1 MKKVVITGLGCI
13 SALGNNVDS
22 LIVGFDNGISAVKK
36 IDDWSKYKGLQSLVG
51 APAFLE
57 NVKNIP
63 RKKRRSMGRMS
74 IMATQASQEALKDA
88 EIDEISVS
96 SDRVGCIIGS
106 TMGGA
111 EAMTET
117 FETMLPDR
125 DLTLLTSMKF
135 FQCVSHTAAM
145 NVAQFFGIKGNVMA
159 TSAACASSLQA
170 LGVGVDLIRAGK
182 QDVVLCGGAEELHPT
197 VTGSFD
203 ILFATST
210 HFNDKP
216 SETPRPFDAKRDGLV
231 CGEGCG
237 IIVIEEYEHAL
248 ARGAKIYAEIIG
260 HNTCGSG
267 IHVSQSNH
275 NAMIQCLNS
284 ALNEAEISPSDVDYV
299 CAHATATIQ
308 GDAEEVKAIKE
319 LFGENIPVSSL
330 KGYIGHTLGASGS
343 IELIVALYMMKNG
356 IIYPTLNL
364 ENVADDC
371 KGIYHVKKLLKK
383 DINIFV
389 KNCFAFGGINAT
401 LICKKLI

>member
-135 FQCVSHTAAM
+135 FQCCTIFWNKRKCYGHFGCLC
-145 NVAQFFGIKGNVMA
+145 FFF
-159 TSAACASSLQA
+159 
-170 LGVGVDLIRAGK
+170 AGSW
-182 QDVVLCGGAEELHPT
+182 GW
-197 VTGSFD
+197 
-203 ILFATST
+203 
-210 HFNDKP
+210 
-216 SETPRPFDAKRDGLV
+216 R
-231 CGEGCG
+231 
-237 IIVIEEYEHAL
+237 
-248 ARGAKIYAEIIG
+248 
-260 HNTCGSG
+260 
-267 IHVSQSNH
+267 
-275 NAMIQCLNS
+275 
-284 ALNEAEISPSDVDYV
+284 
-299 CAHATATIQ
+299 
-308 GDAEEVKAIKE
+308 
-319 LFGENIPVSSL
+319 
-330 KGYIGHTLGASGS
+330 
-343 IELIVALYMMKNG
+343 
-356 IIYPTLNL
+356 
-364 ENVADDC
+364 
-371 KGIYHVKKLLKK
+371 
-383 DINIFV
+383 
-389 KNCFAFGGINAT
+389 
-401 LICKKLI
+401 

>member
-13 SALGNNVDS
+13 SPFGNNVET
-22 LIVGFDNGISAVKK
+22 LIDGFDNGLSAVKK
-36 IDDWSKYKGLQSLVG
+36 FDEWSKYNGLQSLVG
-51 APAFLE
+51 APARLE
-57 NVKNIP
+57 NVKAIP
-63 RKKRRSMGRMS
+63 RKKRRSMGRLS
-74 IMATQASQEALKDA
+74 IMAAQAAQEALKDA
-88 EIDEISVS
+88 KIDELSAS
-96 SDRVGCIIGS
+96 SNRLGCIIGS

-117 FETMLPDR
+117 
-125 DLTLLTSMKF
+125 
-135 FQCVSHTAAM
+135 
-145 NVAQFFGIKGNVMA
+145 
-159 TSAACASSLQA
+159 
-170 LGVGVDLIRAGK
+170 
-182 QDVVLCGGAEELHPT
+182 QDVVLCGGSEELHPT

-216 SETPRPFDAKRDGLV
+216 SETPRPFDANRDGLV

-237 IIVIEEYEHAL
+237 IIVIEEYEHAV
-248 ARGAKIYAEIIG
+248 ARGANIYAEIIG

-267 IHVSQSNH
+267 MHVSQSNH

-284 ALNEAEISPSDVDYV
+284 ALAEAKISPKDVDYI

-308 GDAEEVKAIKE
+308 GDAEEVKAINQ
-319 LFGENIPVSSL
+319 LFGSETPVSSL
-330 KGYIGHTLGASGS
+330 KGNIGHTLGASGS
-343 IELIVALYMMKNG
+343 IELIAALYMMKNG
-356 IIYPTLNL
+356 IIYPTFNL

-371 KGIYHVKKLLKK
+371 KGIYHVKKILKK
-383 DINIFV
+383 DVNVFV